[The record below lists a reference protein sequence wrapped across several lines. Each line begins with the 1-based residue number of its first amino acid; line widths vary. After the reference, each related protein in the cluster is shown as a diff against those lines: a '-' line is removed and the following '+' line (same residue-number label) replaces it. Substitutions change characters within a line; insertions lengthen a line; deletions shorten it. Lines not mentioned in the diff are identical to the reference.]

1 MIYFL
6 NELIKDFNI
15 RYSDGFILRIHHDN
29 TINATDVICPYECK
43 HPNVDFCNM
52 MHKLYIPPKV
62 WRFVPAGHPL
72 VDIIM
77 SRDLDSTLTALERVA
92 VDDYISIPGGMWGFR
107 PSLNRNLSRI
117 LHYKIHD
124 QTLIKRFD
132 GIYDQVF
139 LRKHVWPF
147 DRQSAVAHDTFLCK
161 RDFGHISRPFP
172 TQRPS
177 AYETN
182 CVVGCSRPYCGHG
195 ILSFEQ
201 CPIECRPKDHPEWLY
216 C

>member
-77 SRDLDSTLTALERVA
+77 SRDLDSVLTARERVA
-92 VDDYISIPGGMWGFR
+92 VDD
-107 PSLNRNLSRI
+107 
-117 LHYKIHD
+117 
-124 QTLIKRFD
+124 
-132 GIYDQVF
+132 
-139 LRKHVWPF
+139 
-147 DRQSAVAHDTFLCK
+147 
-161 RDFGHISRPFP
+161 
-172 TQRPS
+172 
-177 AYETN
+177 
-182 CVVGCSRPYCGHG
+182 
-195 ILSFEQ
+195 
-201 CPIECRPKDHPEWLY
+201 
-216 C
+216 